1 MMGIDRKLKENLL
14 EKWNS
19 GKVLIVI
26 GPRQVGKTTLI
37 RLLCEAE
44 GNYLFIN
51 GDDSEDRLLL
61 EDAGENKLRM
71 IIGNYK
77 TIFFDEAQRIKNI
90 GMVLKIIHDQIKEV
104 RLVVSGSSALEIASE
119 THIKNEFSSFEMK
132 KWVPDNQN
140 LNTFSEEINE
150 PLTGRKWEFNLFP
163 FTWMELQNHFGYLQ
177 NKKNLQRYMIYGM
190 YPEVVT
196 NPNEGESILKQ
207 IAGSYLYKDLLQ
219 YQGIRKPEVLDK
231 LLLALALQLGSEVNY
246 NELSR
251 TIGIDRASVE
261 SYISLLEKAFVV
273 FRLQPLSRNVRNE
286 MNTSRKVYFYDN
298 GIRNAVIGNFK
309 SLEFRQDTGALW
321 ENFVIAERVKKLN
334 YNQWHGRYYF
344 WRTYQQQEIDW
355 IEESDGAFSAFEFK
369 WNSKKSTTKFPKTFL
384 DNYVIDKTLV
394 VTPENI
400 EVFLV

>member
-1 MMGIDRKLKENLL
+1 MLDIDRKLKENLL
-14 EKWNS
+14 KKWNS

-77 TIFFDEAQRIKNI
+77 TVFFDEAQRINNI
-90 GMVLKIIHDQIKEV
+90 GMILKIIHDQIKEV
-104 RLVVSGSSALEIASE
+104 RLVVSGSSALEIAS
-119 THIKNEFSSFEMK
+119 
-132 KWVPDNQN
+132 
-140 LNTFSEEINE
+140 EINE

-163 FTWMELQNHFGYLQ
+163 FTWMELQNHFGYPQ
-177 NKKNLQRYMIYGM
+177 NKKNIQRYMIYGM

-309 SLEFRQDTGALW
+309 SLEFRQDVGALW

-355 IEESDGAFSAFEFK
+355 IEEIDGAFSAFEFK
-369 WNSKKSTTKFPKTFL
+369 WNSKKSNKKFPKTFL

-394 VTPENI
+394 VTPENM
-400 EVFLV
+400 EDFLM

>member
-1 MMGIDRKLKENLL
+1 MIDINRKLKENLQ

-19 GKVLIVI
+19 AKVLIVI

-37 RLLCEAE
+37 RSLCEAE

-61 EDAGENKLRM
+61 ENAGENKLRTL
-71 IIGNYK
+71 IGNYS
-77 TIFFDEAQRIKNI
+77 TVFFDEAQRIKNI
-90 GMVLKIIHDQIKEV
+90 GVVLKIIHDQIKEV
-104 RLVVSGSSALEIASE
+104 RLLVSGSSALEIAS
-119 THIKNEFSSFEMK
+119 
-132 KWVPDNQN
+132 
-140 LNTFSEEINE
+140 EINE

-163 FTWMELQNHFGYLQ
+163 LTWMELHNHFGFLQ

-190 YPEVVT
+190 YPEVIT
-196 NPNEGESILKQ
+196 HPNESESILKQ

-251 TIGIDRASVE
+251 TIGIDRASAE
-261 SYISLLEKAFVV
+261 NYIGLLEKAFVV

-286 MNTSRKVYFYDN
+286 LNTSRKIYFYDN
-298 GIRNAVIGNFK
+298 GIRNAIIGNFK

-334 YNQWHGRYYF
+334 YEHWHGRYYF

-355 IEESDGAFSAFEFK
+355 IEEVDGGFSAFEFK
-369 WNSKKSTTKFPKTFL
+369 WNGKKSNKKFPKTFL
-384 DNYVIDKTLV
+384 DNYVVNTTLI
-394 VTPENI
+394 VTPDNVE
-400 EVFLV
+400 EFLV